1 MSPSDVGGLVGS
13 VGLLLL
19 VPWLIAMMVVSF
31 AFPFMCFSVVRS
43 LRNISR
49 QLERMNP
56 PEPSRGGLFPNA
68 TVRQPTPDPA
78 PSLGHQFLR

>member
-1 MSPSDVGGLVGS
+1 MTPSLIGALGPFAVLVVIALWFAVLVTALAMPFAMIS
-13 VGLLLL
+13 V
-19 VPWLIAMMVVSF
+19 A
-31 AFPFMCFSVVRS
+31 RS

-68 TVRQPTPDPA
+68 TVRRPPPEPA
-78 PSLGHQFLR
+78 PSMGHQLLR